1 MNIFFLDICP
11 RQSAQ
16 WMVDRHV
23 VKMILESAQL
33 LSTAHRVLDGV
44 EIVGKSK
51 TGRAQKTWTM
61 RDSRE
66 LTIYKATHVNH
77 PSAVWAR
84 TSRENYDWLYA
95 HFVELLDE
103 YTYRYDRKHKCGEG
117 DLHRALSVCPSNL
130 RDYDFTTMPSAM
142 APEYAISYD
151 PVVNYRN
158 YYKFGKAALHKWT
171 RREPPQWIAE

>member
-44 EIVGKSK
+44 ESVGQSK

-61 RDSRE
+61 PDDRE
-66 LTIYKATHVNH
+66 AAIYKATHVNH

-84 TSRENYDWLYA
+84 ESRENYEWLYS

-103 YTYRYDRKHKCGEG
+103 YTFRYDRKHKCG
-117 DLHRALSVCPSNL
+117 DYTFHRVLSVCPSNL
-130 RDYDFTTMPSAM
+130 LRSDCTKMPSAM
-142 APEYAISYD
+142 APEYIISD
-151 PVVNYRN
+151 NPVVNYRN